1 MTTSNPDAVVPPP
14 PEAPADE
21 RVLEVVEER
30 LAVGKVRV
38 AGATVR
44 VSTTTEV
51 VEETAEVELDRYRV
65 EITRVP
71 IGKTVETA
79 PLARVEGDT
88 TIVPVLEERFVVVKQ
103 LFLAEE
109 LHIRHVVEREVVR
122 EPVTLRRQHATV
134 ERSSDRAEVVGPDEV

>member
-1 MTTSNPDAVVPPP
+1 MTTSDPDAVVPPP
-14 PEAPADE
+14 PEAPGDE

-30 LAVGKVRV
+30 LAVGKARV
-38 AGATVR
+38 TGATVR

-122 EPVTLRRQHATV
+122 EPVRLRRQRATV
-134 ERSSDRAEVVGPDEV
+134 ERSDDRDEMVDPNEV

>member
-1 MTTSNPDAVVPPP
+1 MSDSDGVVPPP
-14 PEAPADE
+14 SGALADE
-21 RVLEVVEER
+21 LLLEVVEER
-30 LAVGKVRV
+30 LAVGKARV

-51 VEETAEVELDRYRV
+51 VEGTAEVELDRYRV
-65 EITRVP
+65 EITRIP
-71 IGKTVETA
+71 IGTTVETA

-122 EPVTLRRQHATV
+122 EPVRLRRQRATV
-134 ERSSDRAEVVGPDEV
+134 ERSGEKVARADRDGTP